1 MFETFLFLF
10 FLPSEYIPEKI
21 GVQLNWENRGTVK
34 HHFQIDLKNFDDSVI
49 SDPFKVLD
57 YHLFKLNKSLFSVF
71 SGVLSVLWWYMWNTE
86 WLKMYIL
93 RLARQCI
100 FHWTNQ
106 DCSDGWATVI
116 ISKAVYPSNLNGWYH
131 LRVIPGYVLN
141 ALYLPPQILN
151 RQKKPIACPAT
162 NPHVNIQNTYD

>member
-10 FLPSEYIPEKI
+10 FLPSEYILEKI
-21 GVQLNWENRGTVK
+21 WVQLNWENRGTFK

-49 SDPFKVLD
+49 SDPLKSLD
-57 YHLFKLNKSLFSVF
+57 YHLFKLNESLFSVF
-71 SGVLSVLWWYMWNTE
+71 SGMPSVLWWYTWNTE

-93 RLARQCI
+93 RLARQCG

-106 DCSDGWATVI
+106 DCYDRWATAF
-116 ISKAVYPSNLNGWYH
+116 ISKVVYPSNLNGWYH

-141 ALYLPPQILN
+141 WLYPPKYSIGRKSQ
-151 RQKKPIACPAT
+151 
-162 NPHVNIQNTYD
+162 